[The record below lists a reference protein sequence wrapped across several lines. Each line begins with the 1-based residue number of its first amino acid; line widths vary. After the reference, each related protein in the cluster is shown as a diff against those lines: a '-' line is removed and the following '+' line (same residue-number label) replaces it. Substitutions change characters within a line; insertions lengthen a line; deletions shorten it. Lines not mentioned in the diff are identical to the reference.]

1 MPYILRYKYDRNQPQ
16 KVRGLPFATIPLAIA
31 SGRTLTAAGAGW
43 DFEVLDDKGDVVAS
57 DSDIRGSDLN
67 KSN

>member
-16 KVRGLPFATIPLAIA
+16 KVRRLPFATKPLAMA
-31 SGRTLTAAGAGW
+31 SGRTLLAAGAGW

-57 DSDIRGSDLN
+57 ETDIREEAT
-67 KSN
+67 

>member
-16 KVRGLPFATIPLAIA
+16 KVRGLPFATVPLAIA
-31 SGRTLTAAGAGW
+31 SGRTLLAAGAGW

-57 DSDIRGSDLN
+57 ESDIRRRSDLRP
-67 KSN
+67 

>member
-31 SGRTLTAAGAGW
+31 SGRTLLAAGAGW
-43 DFEVLDDKGDVVAS
+43 DFNGEGGRRSARS
-57 DSDIRGSDLN
+57 CAP
-67 KSN
+67 

>member
-31 SGRTLTAAGAGW
+31 SGRTLTAAGPVGT
-43 DFEVLDDKGDVVAS
+43 S
-57 DSDIRGSDLN
+57 
-67 KSN
+67 KSSMTKVM